1 MTIRRCGRSA
11 FSPRRSGASSPP
23 AGNSTPD
30 SRRSIARSP
39 RTPWCC
45 STRSTWKLGLNRRN
59 IADSQRW
66 QAGINYRQLA
76 RPDRVHD
83 LLRSY
88 GVTHLVWRRDV
99 APNPHREIPAAS
111 ELVLFGYALRYGED
125 RREVAEYS
133 VARLPAQRPPP
144 REPGL
149 GDLRGLQRRA
159 RGRARRSGSRRHR
172 RGGGWPRRGRRPAG
186 HAHRRRIRGGRPPLP
201 GATFRRCVRRSARRR
216 AGAT

>member
-1 MTIRRCGRSA
+1 MLLHEEYL
-11 FSPRRSGASSPP
+11 
-23 AGNSTPD
+23 
-30 SRRSIARSP
+30 
-39 RTPWCC
+39 
-45 STRSTWKLGLNRRN
+45 KLGLNRRN

-149 GDLRGLQRRA
+149 VIYAACNGAHAVGSTSDRVIAEGAGGRGAGGDLRAMLTGAEYAVVDPRCQGDLSALRSSFMQA
-159 RGRARRSGSRRHR
+159 PALGRLTL
-172 RGGGWPRRGRRPAG
+172 W
-186 HAHRRRIRGGRPPLP
+186 
-201 GATFRRCVRRSARRR
+201 VRRN
-216 AGAT
+216 